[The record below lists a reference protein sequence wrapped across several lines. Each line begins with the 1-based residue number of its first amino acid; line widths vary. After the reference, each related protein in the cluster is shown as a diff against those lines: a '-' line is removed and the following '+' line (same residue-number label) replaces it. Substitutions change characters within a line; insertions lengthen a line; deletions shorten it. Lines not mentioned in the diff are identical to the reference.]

1 MKTKNIIH
9 YIILVVALM
18 MTFPFSVSAQE
29 AVKKK
34 VAVYMTGDDVDSG
47 IKKVIGARLVS
58 AITQTSNYAAVER
71 TADFLKALTQET
83 DYQQSG
89 EVRDNQI
96 AALGKKFGVKY
107 VVVADVSEVFDEYFI
122 AARLINV
129 ETGLVEKAYDETG
142 QAESA
147 SQLVSLANKIASGL
161 LSGISAGGGRNSI
174 SSGGNVE
181 RFTVNGVTFEMVKV
195 DGGSYQM
202 GSYNGDSDE
211 QPVHTVNVSTF
222 YIGKTE
228 VTQALWAAVMGNNP
242 SYFRGENLPV
252 ENVSWHDCQEFVDR
266 LSRLTGRMFR
276 LPTENEWEYAAR
288 GGNRSRGY
296 LYSGSDDIFRVAWYT
311 ENSGGTTHPVAQ
323 KSDNELGIFDMSGN
337 VWEWTSDL
345 WSSNYSSPRNGG
357 DSGSYRVFR
366 GGGWGSNASYCRVA
380 NRGHSIPSLRNSD
393 LGLRLAL

>member
-1 MKTKNIIH
+1 MKKKNIT
-9 YIILVVALM
+9 YYLILAFAFM
-18 MTFPFSVSAQE
+18 MVFPFSVSAQE

-47 IKKVIGARLVS
+47 VKKVIGARLVS
-58 AITQTSNYAAVER
+58 AITQTSEYAAVER

-129 ETGLVEKAYDETG
+129 ETGLVEKAFDETG

-161 LSGISAGGGRNSI
+161 LSGISSGGRSNNV

-181 RFTVNGVTFEMVKV
+181 RFTVNGVTFEMVRV

-202 GSYNGDSDE
+202 GSYSGSSDE

-252 ENVSWHDCQEFVDR
+252 ENVSWFDCQEFVER
-266 LSRLTGRMFR
+266 LSRLTGRIFR

-288 GGNRSRGY
+288 GGNKSRGY
-296 LYSGSDDIFRVAWYT
+296 IYSGSDDLYRVGWYT
-311 ENSGGTTHPVAQ
+311 ENSGSTTHPVGQ
-323 KSDNELGIFDMSGN
+323 KLNNELGIFDMSGN

-345 WSSNYSSPRNGG
+345 WSNNYNSPRNGG
-357 DSGSYRVFR
+357 SSGSNRVNR
-366 GGGWGSNASYCRVA
+366 GGGWSYDASGCRVA
-380 NRGHSIPSLRNSD
+380 GRNYYSPSFRSNN